1 MVANIKRWWFLE
13 SGVGQNVP
21 SMTVKYGVGLVSLRT
36 VERRRHWQV
45 QGVGEQEQKL
55 P

>member
-1 MVANIKRWWFLE
+1 MVAKIKKWWYLE

-21 SMTVKYGVGLVSLRT
+21 SMTVKYEAGLVSLRT
-36 VERRRHWQV
+36 VERRRHWHV
-45 QGVGEQEQKL
+45 QDAGEQEQKL

>member
-1 MVANIKRWWFLE
+1 MVAKIKKWWYLE

-21 SMTVKYGVGLVSLRT
+21 SMTVKYGVGPVSLRT
-36 VERRRHWQV
+36 VGRRKRRHV
-45 QGVGEQEQKL
+45 QGVGEQEQQL